1 MEKTKVIAVVGPTAS
16 GKTALAIRL
25 AKALGGEV
33 ISADSMQIYKGMD
46 IATAKPSLTEQD
58 GVPHHLIDFLDPET
72 PYSVAQYV
80 ADASHCIADIVSR
93 GCVPIVAGGTG
104 LYVDSL
110 LGGIDFGFVPDNGE
124 MRRKLKEQL
133 EKQGAASL
141 LEELRQ
147 VDPETASLL
156 HENNQGRIIR
166 ALEVYYLTGETITEQ
181 KRKSREKGSAY
192 DALYIGIDYADREK
206 LYERIDRRVDRMVEA
221 GLLAEAE
228 RYLSLGEETTA
239 KQAIGY
245 KELKPYFKGECTLDE
260 ALANLKKETRHYA
273 KRQMTWFR
281 RNQDIFRVYPDAD
294 PEFAEKAVARAEEFI
309 GADAHSE
316 E

>member
-16 GKTALAIRL
+16 GKTALAISL

-46 IATAKPSLTEQD
+46 IATAKPSTEEQD

-93 GCVPIVAGGTG
+93 GRVPIVAGGTG

-124 MRRKLKEQL
+124 MRRKLKEKL

-166 ALEVYYLTGETITEQ
+166 ALEVYYLTGETIAEQ

-309 GADAHSE
+309 GADAPQ
-316 E
+316 